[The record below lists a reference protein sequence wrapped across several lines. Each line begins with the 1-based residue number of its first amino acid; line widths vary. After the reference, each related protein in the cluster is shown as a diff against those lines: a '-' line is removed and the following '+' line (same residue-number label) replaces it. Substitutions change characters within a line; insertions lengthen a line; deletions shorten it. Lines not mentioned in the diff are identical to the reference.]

1 MSTDQVKYPTTA
13 SGQCLQIN
21 EKKTTHSRVTMSTHQ
36 VKNSQT
42 HPQQVDKIF
51 RSMKKKLPIA
61 GDNVYTS
68 GKKST
73 NPPTAGLGVGR
84 GRNNVDR
91 SCQGKVIMCTHK
103 MVQRVVKV
111 WSYRV

>member
-1 MSTDQVKYPTTA
+1 
-13 SGQCLQIN
+13 
-21 EKKTTHSRVTMSTHQ
+21 MSTHQ
-36 VKNSQT
+36 VKK
-42 HPQQVDKIF
+42 P
-51 RSMKKKLPIA
+51 
-61 GDNVYTS
+61 
-68 GKKST
+68 T
-73 NPPTAGLGVGR
+73 NPPTAGLGW

>member
-1 MSTDQVKYPTTA
+1 MSTDQVKNPPTA

-21 EKKTTHSRVTMSTHQ
+21 EKK
-36 VKNSQT
+36 
-42 HPQQVDKIF
+42 
-51 RSMKKKLPIA
+51 LPIA
-61 GDNVYTS
+61 GENVYTS
-68 GKKST
+68 GKKT
-73 NPPTAGLGVGR
+73 HEPTHSRAGVGR